1 MSLLHRCENGKIST
15 ILSPGAV
22 ISLYKKWHIQFCIPH
37 RKLFFPYCLSD
48 IDVLIEYLYL

>member
-48 IDVLIEYLYL
+48 IDVLIEC